1 MLRVLREVSKIL
13 VLKIAP
19 KTWILDFLAH
29 SPKIFIV
36 LFHTF
41 LDRIPAFPSA
51 YQWLWRQAFKILLTA
66 PIRMSP

>member
-19 KTWILDFLAH
+19 KAWILGFLVQ

-41 LDRIPAFPSA
+41 LGRISGFS
-51 YQWLWRQAFKILLTA
+51 QWLWRQAFKILPIA